1 MNIVILGPPGSG
13 KGTQSELISGKYG
26 LYYLQTGDLSRKLA
40 EKNERMKE
48 IVNSG
53 KLIPQEEMTLYV
65 LDHLKD
71 ENIDLNNILFEG
83 FPRFVSQYEAL
94 ENFLKTKSA
103 TINLAISIDICR
115 EETIKRISSRR
126 ICIKCTEVYN
136 LITDP
141 PDKEGLCRCGGR
153 LIQREDDNPES
164 IEVRLRYYENNTKE
178 LIKYLENRNFLIRI
192 DGSRPIQEIFNDI
205 VEVIENTN
213 AKNTGKN

>member
-13 KGTQSELISGKYG
+13 KGTQSELISEKYG
-26 LYYLQTGDLSRKLA
+26 MYYLQTGDLSRKLA
-40 EKNERMKE
+40 EKNERIKE

-94 ENFLKTKSA
+94 ENFLKTKKA
-103 TINLAISIDICR
+103 AINLAISIDVKK
-115 EETIKRISSRR
+115 EETIKRISARR
-126 ICIKCTEVYN
+126 ICTKCTEVYN
-136 LITDP
+136 LITNP
-141 PDKEGLCRCGGR
+141 PAKEGLCRCGGW

-164 IEVRLRYYENNTKE
+164 IKVRLEYYENNTKE
-178 LIKYLENRNFLIRI
+178 LIKYLESRNILIRI
-192 DGSRPIQEIFNDI
+192 DGGRPIQEIFDDI
-205 VEVIENTN
+205 VGVIEEKY